1 MIDIMDRATH
11 IMRQETTPQQLTV
24 KQCNIYIQTY
34 IYTIYQHRDNVPRV
48 RMYRVYAELF
58 APNRKYVTTNPLA
71 M

>member
-34 IYTIYQHRDNVPRV
+34 IRYTNTEIMCH
-48 RMYRVYAELF
+48 E
-58 APNRKYVTTNPLA
+58 YVCIEFTQNCLRQTES